1 MSTST
6 TFSAGQ
12 RGIIHIPV
20 IIVFLLAMGLVV
32 VGNVQTTTEYDPGDV
47 QGLIAKGGENSGK
60 GSENRGGPSQEVRIK
75 QEIRTADQ
83 EIKREIREDRGG
95 VDVSKSNTKTKI
107 QKKDS
112 EILIQT
118 EVESEVE
125 DEATESGEE
134 SELVAEL
141 RAISIF
147 PLRIDTSSN
156 QLIMTKNGVER
167 ILTILP
173 AHAVQNMLRAHLK
186 KGLGPKFFQDATPS
200 ATPEGSPSASPTP
213 EGTASASPSASPTEE
228 PEATSSTSLTTG
240 ESAELTILE
249 SEISLEELDGQIVY
263 KIPAKKH
270 LKVLGFIPIS
280 TDLTG
285 YVSAETGIFLEE
297 RQSFWARLL
306 DLLSP

>member
-1 MSTST
+1 MPTST

-12 RGIIHIPV
+12 RGIIHIPI
-20 IIVFLLAMGLVV
+20 IIVFLLALGLMV

-60 GSENRGGPSQEVRIK
+60 GSENRGGPPEEVRIK

-83 EIKREIREDRGG
+83 EIKREIREDRVR
-95 VDVSKSNTKTKI
+95 VDVSQSNAKSKI
-107 QKKDS
+107 HRQNN
-112 EILIQT
+112 EIIIQT
-118 EVESEVE
+118 EVESEIE
-125 DEATESGEE
+125 DEATESADDDDDEDEDEDEE
-134 SELVAEL
+134 TEVVAEL
-141 RAISIF
+141 RAISKF
-147 PLRIDTSSN
+147 PLRIDTSTN

-167 ILTILP
+167 VLTILP

-186 KGLGPKFFQDATPS
+186 KGLGPKFFEGATPS
-200 ATPEGSPSASPTP
+200 ATPEGSPSASP
-213 EGTASASPSASPTEE
+213 SASPTEE
-228 PEATSSTSLTTG
+228 PEAT

-249 SEISLEELDGQIVY
+249 SDISLEELDSQIVY

-270 LKVLGFIPIS
+270 LKVLGFIPIN

-285 YVSAETGIFLEE
+285 YVSAETGILLEE